1 MKKTSV
7 RSGLAWI
14 LILVML
20 LSAVPFG
27 VFAEGAAP
35 QEGTGET
42 PVISVN
48 AGEEK
53 CLCKDRAKCTQE
65 DFNKDCP
72 VCSAK
77 DADLDKCCEGKTPE
91 QLTADAEAK
100 KAAEEEAA
108 KKAAEEEAAK
118 KTAEEEAAKKTA
130 EEEAAKKAAEEE
142 AAKKAAEEEA
152 AKKAAE
158 EEAAKKAAEEEA
170 AKKAAEEEAAKKAA
184 EEAQEASEKAVR
196 NVQEKINALPA
207 ADTITAENRGAV
219 EEALTAID
227 DAKEELTDEEREK
240 LDFTRYDAAVNAL
253 YALDGMPG
261 AGVPATLEENSITF
275 TYKEATRPDGI
286 PKTIGELMC
295 GWQTAQFDG
304 KWLEN
309 NPNVSLPYGTNYVL
323 RGVWSSIE
331 TGIEAANTYLLTLTW
346 GKEKGEQFTQIK
358 EDALDC
364 NPIKALAE
372 TTDFSLK
379 VQGLVKLAT
388 RDNNTMVKVEVNGDS
403 LSFHGTAS
411 LELKVY
417 VVVYPPATVTFHAN
431 AGGANKVTLP
441 DNITSFKTGTVD
453 LSEQKATRPGY
464 IFKGWSTSEG
474 ADAADVTSSIIMQA
488 DNVDLYAVWEQVD
501 IKLTG
506 DGVTEQTVHPNS
518 EGMLD
523 KQWFELTKAGY
534 VFRGWKDVDGNI
546 VREDKVYEQNT
557 TLTAFWVNMKTD
569 GNVFPVLPLTK
580 AHGDILL
587 GNSYNDFDTVDIVT
601 GSASESKLSYL
612 AQKGREKLNAK
623 DSRGVFYFSIEVW
636 KYSGVRTQ
644 VSDTGKTMWFDL
656 TNFWKDFGGQMVI
669 VREHKVTGQQTE
681 IQYITQKDP
690 AALEDGVTEGWCWK
704 DGRLYLVA
712 RYFSNFAMVA
722 ARPVVSFDSQ
732 GGTTCTDAQVGIGG
746 TLDSLP
752 TSTRTGYTFD
762 GWYLTKD
769 CTGTKLDTSH
779 VYHADTTVYAKWNPW
794 NYTVIFDGNGGKVK
808 NSVKTSETVSAVYGS
823 EVTVPEFVKEY
834 YTVSGWARNA
844 DGTEK
849 VKSPIKD
856 LAASNGERITLYAQ
870 WEYAPR
876 TVTFDANGVDNN
888 GKATKGTV
896 TEDGTEKPSVTRKT
910 QESPINTLKT
920 VPVPNA
926 QEGYYFEGW
935 YYKDRTGKEQPVEIG
950 KTEFTADTTVY
961 AKWKVFEPVT
971 VTLKCQRGTMTVDGK
986 SVSQGT
992 MQTKWP
998 GVLDGTLPTPAR
1010 TGYKFQGW
1018 YTYAGVKVDENT
1030 VFLRDTTI
1038 YARWVSAVSRTGNPK
1053 TGDQIALEAAVAVL
1067 VVAAVGLGAAVL
1079 IKKKQ
1084 HKQ

>member
-7 RSGLAWI
+7 RRGLAWI

-42 PVISVN
+42 SVVLEN

-72 VCSAK
+72 VCSAE

-91 QLTADAEAK
+91 QLTAEAEAK

-108 KKAAEEEAAK
+108 KK
-118 KTAEEEAAKKTA
+118 T
-130 EEEAAKKAAEEE
+130 
-142 AAKKAAEEEA
+142 
-152 AKKAAE
+152 
-158 EEAAKKAAEEEA
+158 
-170 AKKAAEEEAAKKAA
+170 AEEEAAKKAA

-207 ADTITAENRGAV
+207 ADSITAENRGAV

-240 LDFTRYDAAVNAL
+240 LDFARYDAAVNAL

-275 TYKEATRPDGI
+275 AYEEATRPDGI
-286 PKTIGELMC
+286 PETIGKLMC

-304 KWLEN
+304 EWVNKN
-309 NPNVSLPYGTNYVL
+309 RDVPLPYGTNYVL
-323 RGVWSSIE
+323 RGVWSIE
-331 TGIEAANTYLLTLTW
+331 PGNEAESRYLLTLTW
-346 GKEKGEQFTQIK
+346 GKEEGGQFTPIK
-358 EDALDC
+358 EGDLDC
-364 NPIKALAE
+364 DPIKALADA
-372 TTDFSLK
+372 TDYTLE
-379 VQGLVKLAT
+379 VQGLVENAT
-388 RDNNTMVKVEVNGDS
+388 RANNTMVNVLVSGDSS

-417 VVVYPPATVTFHAN
+417 VVVLPPATVTFHAN
-431 AGGANKVTLP
+431 AGDANNVTLP
-441 DNITSFKTGTVD
+441 GKITSFQTGTVN
-453 LSEQKATRPGY
+453 LSEATRPGY
-464 IFKGWSTSEG
+464 IFKGWSTSNG
-474 ADAADVTSSIIMQA
+474 TDAAEKKVTSPLTMTA

-518 EGMLD
+518 EGKLD

-546 VREDKVYEQNT
+546 VPEDKVYEQNT
-557 TLTAFWVNMKTD
+557 TLTAFWVEMKTD

-587 GNSYNDFDTVDIVT
+587 GNSYNDHDQVEIETRR
-601 GSASESKLSYL
+601 ASETELSYL
-612 AQKGREKLNAK
+612 AQKGREKLNVK

-636 KYSGVRTQ
+636 KYTGERTQ

-656 TNFWKDFGGQMVI
+656 TKYWVDFGGQMVI
-669 VREHKVTGQQTE
+669 VREHKVGENQTE

-704 DGRLYLVA
+704 DGKLYLVA

-732 GGTTCTDAQVGIGG
+732 GGTVCTDAQVGIGG

-752 TSTRTGYTFD
+752 TPTRTGYTFD

-779 VYHADTTVYAKWNPW
+779 VYRADTTVYAKWNPW

-808 NSVKTSETVSAVYGS
+808 NSVNTSETVSAVYGS
-823 EVTVPEFVKEY
+823 EVTPPEFVKDY
-834 YTVSGWARNA
+834 YTVTGWAKNA

-849 VKSPIKD
+849 VESPIKD
-856 LAASNGERITLYAQ
+856 LAASDGERITLYAQ

-876 TVTFDANGVDNN
+876 TVTFDANGIDND

-896 TEDGTEKPSVTRKT
+896 TEDGTEKASVTRKT

-935 YYKDRTGKEQPVEIG
+935 YYKDRANKEQPVEIG

-1038 YARWVSAVSRTGNPK
+1038 YARWTSAVSRTGNPK

-1067 VVAAVGLGAAVL
+1067 VLAAVGLGAAVI

-1084 HKQ
+1084 NKK

>member
-7 RSGLAWI
+7 HRGLAWI

-42 PVISVN
+42 PVVLEN

-77 DADLDKCCEGKTPE
+77 DADLDQCCEGKTPE
-91 QLTADAEAK
+91 QLTAEAEAKKAAEEEAAKKAAEEEAAK

-158 EEAAKKAAEEEA
+158 EEAAKKV
-170 AKKAAEEEAAKKAA
+170 A
-184 EEAQEASEKAVR
+184 EEAQEASEEAVR

-207 ADTITAENRGAV
+207 ADSITAENRGAV

-275 TYKEATRPDGI
+275 TYKEAPRPDGF
-286 PKTIGELMC
+286 PETIGKLMC
-295 GWQTAQFDG
+295 GWQTAQFG
-304 KWLEN
+304 GTWLEK
-309 NPNVSLPYGTNYVL
+309 NPDVPLPYGTNYVL
-323 RGVWSSIE
+323 RGEWSIVP
-331 TGIEAANTYLLTLTW
+331 GIEAANTYLLTLTW
-346 GKEKGEQFTQIK
+346 GKEKGEQFTAVK
-358 EDALDC
+358 EGDLDC

-372 TTDFSLK
+372 ATDFSLK
-379 VQGLVKLAT
+379 VQGLVERAT

-431 AGGANKVTLP
+431 AGDANNVTLP
-441 DNITSFKTGTVD
+441 DNITSFMTGTVY
-453 LSEQKATRPGY
+453 LGEQKATRPGY

-474 ADAADVTSSIIMQA
+474 ADAADVTSSIIMKA

-518 EGMLD
+518 EGKLD
-523 KQWFELTKAGY
+523 KQWFELTKAGC

-546 VREDKVYEQNT
+546 VPEDKVYEQNT
-557 TLTAFWVNMKTD
+557 TLTAFWINMKTD

-580 AHGDILL
+580 EHGDILL
-587 GNSYNDFDTVDIVT
+587 GNSYNDHDQVEIETRH
-601 GSASESKLSYL
+601 ASETELSYL
-612 AQKGREKLNAK
+612 AQKGREKLNVK

-656 TNFWKDFGGQMVI
+656 TNFWKDYGGQMVI

-704 DGRLYLVA
+704 NGRLYLVA

-732 GGTTCTDAQVGIGG
+732 GGTACTDAQVGIGG

-752 TSTRTGYTFD
+752 TPTRTGYTFD

-779 VYHADTTVYAKWNPW
+779 VYRADTTVYAKWNPW
-794 NYTVIFDGNGGKVK
+794 NYTVTFDGNGGKVK
-808 NSVKTSETVSAVYGS
+808 NSVNTSETVPAVYGS
-823 EVTVPEFVKEY
+823 EVTPPEFVKDY
-834 YTVSGWARNA
+834 YTVTGWARNA
-844 DGTEK
+844 NGTEK
-849 VKSPIKD
+849 VESPIKD

-896 TEDGTEKPSVTRKT
+896 TEDGTEKASVTRKT

-935 YYKDRTGKEQPVEIG
+935 YYKDRANKEQPVEIG

-1038 YARWVSAVSRTGNPK
+1038 YARWTSAVSRTGNPK

-1067 VVAAVGLGAAVL
+1067 VVAAVGLGAAVI

-1084 HKQ
+1084 NKK

>member
-7 RSGLAWI
+7 RRGLAWI

-48 AGEEK
+48 VGEEK

-65 DFNKDCP
+65 DSNKDCP
-72 VCSAK
+72 VCSAE
-77 DADLDKCCEGKTPE
+77 DADLGKCCEGKTPE
-91 QLTADAEAK
+91 QLTAEAE
-100 KAAEEEAA
+100 
-108 KKAAEEEAAK
+108 
-118 KTAEEEAAKKTA
+118 AKKTA

-170 AKKAAEEEAAKKAA
+170 AKKVA
-184 EEAQEASEKAVR
+184 EEAQEASEEAVR

-227 DAKEELTDEEREK
+227 DAKEKLTDEEREK

-275 TYKEATRPDGI
+275 TYKEVTRPDGF
-286 PKTIGELMC
+286 PKTIGKLATEWNT
-295 GWQTAQFDG
+295 GAFDG
-304 KWLEN
+304 TWLKN
-309 NPNVSLPYGTNYVL
+309 NPDVPLPYGTNYVL
-323 RGVWSSIE
+323 RGVWSRV
-331 TGIEAANTYLLTLTW
+331 TGIEAANAYLLTLTW
-346 GKEKGEQFTQIK
+346 GKEEGEQFTPIN
-358 EDALDC
+358 EGDRDC
-364 NPIKALAE
+364 NPIKALTGTAS
-372 TTDFSLK
+372 FALQ
-379 VQGLVKLAT
+379 VQGLVERAT
-388 RDNNTMVKVEVNGDS
+388 RDNNAMVKIDVEENSIRIGCRDS
-403 LSFHGTAS
+403 LGS

-431 AGGANKVTLP
+431 AGGANNVTLP
-441 DNITSFKTGTVD
+441 DNITSFMTGTVY
-453 LSEQKATRPGY
+453 LGEQKATRPGY

-474 ADAADVTSSIIMQA
+474 ADAADVTSSIIMKA

-518 EGMLD
+518 EGKLD

-546 VREDKVYEQNT
+546 VPEDKVYEQNT
-557 TLTAFWVNMKTD
+557 TLTAFWINMKTD

-587 GNSYNDFDTVDIVT
+587 RDSYNDRDQVEIETRH
-601 GSASESKLSYL
+601 ASETELSYL
-612 AQKGREKLNAK
+612 AQKGREKLNTK

-636 KYSGVRTQ
+636 KNTGERTQ

-656 TNFWKDFGGQMVI
+656 TKYWVDFGGQMVI
-669 VREHKVTGQQTE
+669 VREHKVGENQTE

-732 GGTTCTDAQVGIGG
+732 GGTACTDAQVGIGG

-752 TSTRTGYTFD
+752 TPTRTGYTFD

-769 CTGTKLDTSH
+769 CTGTKLDTSY
-779 VYHADTTVYAKWNPW
+779 VYRADTTVYAKWNPW

-808 NSVKTSETVSAVYGS
+808 NSVKTSETVSAKYGS
-823 EVTVPEFVKEY
+823 EVTVPEFVKDY
-834 YTVSGWARNA
+834 YTVTGWAKNA

-849 VKSPIKD
+849 VESPIKD

-896 TEDGTEKPSVTRKT
+896 TEEGTEKASVTRKT

-1038 YARWVSAVSRTGNPK
+1038 YARWTSAVSRTGNPK

-1067 VVAAVGLGAAVL
+1067 VVAAVGLGAAVI

-1084 HKQ
+1084 NKK

>member
-7 RSGLAWI
+7 RRGLAWI

-42 PVISVN
+42 PVVLEN

-72 VCSAK
+72 VCSAE

-91 QLTADAEAK
+91 QLTAEAEAKKAAEEEAAK

-118 KTAEEEAAKKTA
+118 KTAEEEAAKK
-130 EEEAAKKAAEEE
+130 
-142 AAKKAAEEEA
+142 
-152 AKKAAE
+152 
-158 EEAAKKAAEEEA
+158 
-170 AKKAAEEEAAKKAA
+170 AAEEEAAKKAA
-184 EEAQEASEKAVR
+184 EEAQEASEEAVR

-227 DAKEELTDEEREK
+227 DAKEKLTDEEREK

-261 AGVPATLEENSITF
+261 AGVPATLEEGVPKKGDQQKPITF
-275 TYKEATRPDGI
+275 TYKEATRPVGF
-286 PKTIGELMC
+286 PETIGELMC
-295 GWQTAQFDG
+295 GWNIGAFDG
-304 KWLEN
+304 IWLEK
-309 NPNVSLPYGTNYVL
+309 NPDVPLPYGTNYVL
-323 RGVWSSIE
+323 RGEWSIVP
-331 TGIEAANTYLLTLTW
+331 GIEAANTYLLTLTW
-346 GKEKGEQFTQIK
+346 GKEEGEQFTPI
-358 EDALDC
+358 EEGAPDC
-364 NPIKALAE
+364 DPIKALTGTAS
-372 TTDFSLK
+372 FALQ
-379 VQGLVKLAT
+379 VQGLVERAT
-388 RDNNTMVKVEVNGDS
+388 RDNNAMVNVDVEENPLRFCCRDS
-403 LSFHGTAS
+403 LGSLKLSF
-411 LELKVY
+411 Y
-417 VVVYPPATVTFHAN
+417 VAVYPPATVTFHAN
-431 AGGANKVTLP
+431 AGGANNVTLP
-441 DNITSFKTGTVD
+441 NDITSFRTGTVD
-453 LSEQKATRPGY
+453 LSQASRPGY
-464 IFKGWSTSEG
+464 IFKGWSTSNG
-474 ADAADVTSSIIMQA
+474 ADAADNMVTSPLTMTA

-518 EGMLD
+518 EGKLD

-546 VREDKVYEQNT
+546 VPEDKVYEQNT

-580 AHGDILL
+580 EHGDILL
-587 GNSYNDFDTVDIVT
+587 GNSYNDFDTVDIGT
-601 GSASESKLSYL
+601 GYASESELSYL
-612 AQKGREKLNAK
+612 AQKGREKMNVK

-669 VREHKVTGQQTE
+669 VREHKVGENQTE

-732 GGTTCTDAQVGIGG
+732 GGTACTDAQVGIGG

-752 TSTRTGYTFD
+752 TPTRTGYTFD

-779 VYHADTTVYAKWNPW
+779 VYRADTTVYAKWNPW
-794 NYTVIFDGNGGKVK
+794 TYTVIFDGNGGKVK
-808 NSVKTSETVSAVYGS
+808 NSVNTSEMVPAVYGS
-823 EVTVPEFVKEY
+823 EVTPPEFVKDY
-834 YTVSGWARNA
+834 YTVSAWARNA

-849 VKSPIKD
+849 VESPIKD

-896 TEDGTEKPSVTRKT
+896 TEEGTEKASVTRKT

-1030 VFLRDTTI
+1030 MFLRDTTI

-1067 VVAAVGLGAAVL
+1067 VVAAVGLGAAVI

-1084 HKQ
+1084 NKK

>member
-7 RSGLAWI
+7 RRGLAWI

-42 PVISVN
+42 PVVLEN

-72 VCSAK
+72 VCSAE

-91 QLTADAEAK
+91 QLTAGAEAK

-118 KTAEEEAAKKTA
+118 KT
-130 EEEAAKKAAEEE
+130 
-142 AAKKAAEEEA
+142 AEEEA

-227 DAKEELTDEEREK
+227 DAKEKLTDEEREK

-261 AGVPATLEENSITF
+261 AGVPATLEEGVPKKGDQQKPITF
-275 TYKEATRPDGI
+275 TYKEATRPVGF
-286 PKTIGELMC
+286 PETIGKLTVDG
-295 GWQTAQFDG
+295 GWNDTAFCEG
-304 KWLEN
+304 WERY
-309 NPNVSLPYGTNYVL
+309 NPDEPLPNGTNYVL
-323 RGVWSSIE
+323 RGVWSIE
-331 TGIEAANTYLLTLTW
+331 SSNSDVNKYRLTLTW
-346 GKEKGEQFTQIK
+346 GKEKGEQFT
-358 EDALDC
+358 
-364 NPIKALAE
+364 PINEGDREYDPIMAMTKLAR
-372 TTDFSLK
+372 FKLK
-379 VQGLVKLAT
+379 VPSKSQGLYDISMGPAMDARLDGEYLQFAG
-388 RDNNTMVKVEVNGDS
+388 GDS
-403 LSFHGTAS
+403 LEGYVIGVI
-411 LELKVY
+411 VY
-417 VVVYPPATVTFHAN
+417 NPATVTFRAN
-431 AGGANKVTLP
+431 AGDANNVTLP
-441 DNITSFKTGTVD
+441 GKITSFWTGVVD
-453 LSEQKATRPGY
+453 LSQQVASRPGY
-464 IFKGWSTSEG
+464 NFKGWSTSNG
-474 ADAADVTSSIIMQA
+474 ADAAKNMITSHTMNE
-488 DNVDLYAVWEQVD
+488 DNIDLYAVWERIKPTMNGDAIHVD
-501 IKLTG
+501 ITDGELNAILGGDADTLTVKSGAVTDISELLQKLGLDEHTAFKAVSVELLRNGDENKKLTELPSTLCFSMDVSSLNLNILQVQRNHNG
-506 DGVTEQTVHPNS
+506 WAPLPRLSAKPTDGQTE
-518 EGMLD
+518 
-523 KQWFELTKAGY
+523 GY
-534 VFRGWKDVDGNI
+534 YLDGN
-546 VREDKVYEQNT
+546 
-557 TLTAFWVNMKTD
+557 TLY
-569 GNVFPVLPLTK
+569 
-580 AHGDILL
+580 I
-587 GNSYNDFDTVDIVT
+587 Y
-601 GSASESKLSYL
+601 SKL
-612 AQKGREKLNAK
+612 
-623 DSRGVFYFSIEVW
+623 FSTFAA
-636 KYSGVRTQ
+636 YSAPYT
-644 VSDTGKTMWFDL
+644 
-656 TNFWKDFGGQMVI
+656 
-669 VREHKVTGQQTE
+669 
-681 IQYITQKDP
+681 
-690 AALEDGVTEGWCWK
+690 
-704 DGRLYLVA
+704 
-712 RYFSNFAMVA
+712 
-722 ARPVVSFDSQ
+722 VSFDAGDGEVSPKSA
-732 GGTTCTDAQVGIGG
+732 TTDADGK
-746 TLDSLP
+746 LSSLP
-752 TSTRTGYTFD
+752 TPTRTGHTFD
-762 GWYLTKD
+762 GWYVKNADGTETKVVEKVTVF
-769 CTGTKLDTSH
+769 TGN
-779 VYHADTTVYAKWNPW
+779 ATVYAKWTAW
-794 NYTVIFDGNGGKVK
+794 TYTVIFDGNGGKVK
-808 NSVKTSETVSAVYGS
+808 NSVNTSEMVPAVYGS
-823 EVTVPEFVKEY
+823 EVTPPEFVKDY
-834 YTVSGWARNA
+834 YTVTGWAKNA

-856 LAASNGERITLYAQ
+856 LAASDGERITLYAQ

-876 TVTFDANGVDNN
+876 TVTFDANGIDNN
-888 GKATKGTV
+888 GKATKGIV
-896 TEDGTEKPSVTRKT
+896 TEEGTEKASVTRKT

-935 YYKDRTGKEQPVEIG
+935 YYKDRANKEQPVEIG

-1038 YARWVSAVSRTGNPK
+1038 YARWLSAVSRTGNPK

-1067 VVAAVGLGAAVL
+1067 VLAAVGLGAAVI

-1084 HKQ
+1084 NKK

>member
-7 RSGLAWI
+7 RRGLAWI

-42 PVISVN
+42 PVVLEN

-65 DFNKDCP
+65 DSNKDCP
-72 VCSAK
+72 VCSAE

-91 QLTADAEAK
+91 QLTAEAEAK

-118 KTAEEEAAKKTA
+118 KAAEEEAAKKAAEEEAAKKAAEEETAKKAAEEEAAKKTAEEEAAKKAAEEEAAKKTA

-158 EEAAKKAAEEEA
+158 EEAAKKV
-170 AKKAAEEEAAKKAA
+170 A
-184 EEAQEASEKAVR
+184 EEAQEASEEAVR

-207 ADTITAENRGAV
+207 ADSITAENRGAV

-261 AGVPATLEENSITF
+261 AGVPATPGENSITF
-275 TYKEATRPDGI
+275 TYKEATRPDGF
-286 PKTIGELMC
+286 PKTIGKLTPEWNT
-295 GWQTAQFDG
+295 GVFDG
-304 KWLEN
+304 EWSKN
-309 NPNVSLPYGTNYVL
+309 NPNVPLPYGTNYVL
-323 RGVWSSIE
+323 RGEWSSIK
-331 TGIEAANTYLLTLTW
+331 TDNEATRKYLLTLTW
-346 GKEKGEQFTQIK
+346 GKEEGEQFTEIN
-358 EDALDC
+358 DSDPAC
-364 NPIKALAE
+364 NPIKALTGTA
-372 TTDFSLK
+372 DFALQ
-379 VQGLVKLAT
+379 VRGLDQQAT
-388 RDNNTMVKVEVNGDS
+388 WDNNAMVIVVVEENSLRFHCRDS
-403 LSFHGTAS
+403 LGP
-411 LELKVY
+411 LELRFY
-417 VVVYPPATVTFHAN
+417 VVVYSPATVTFHAN
-431 AGGANKVTLP
+431 AGGANNVTLP
-441 DNITSFKTGTVD
+441 DNITSFRTGTVY
-453 LSEQKATRPGY
+453 LREEQKATRPGY
-464 IFKGWSTSEG
+464 IFKGWSTSNG
-474 ADAADVTSSIIMQA
+474 ADAAEKMITSHTMNE
-488 DNVDLYAVWEQVD
+488 DNIDLYAVWERVKPTMDGNAIHVD
-501 IKLTG
+501 ITDGELNAILGENADTLTVKSGAVTDISELLQKLGLDENTAFKAVSVELLRNGDENQKLTELPSTLCFSMDVSG
-506 DGVTEQTVHPNS
+506 LNLNILQVQRNHNGWGALPRLSAKPTDGQTE
-518 EGMLD
+518 
-523 KQWFELTKAGY
+523 GY
-534 VFRGWKDVDGNI
+534 YLDGN
-546 VREDKVYEQNT
+546 
-557 TLTAFWVNMKTD
+557 TLY
-569 GNVFPVLPLTK
+569 
-580 AHGDILL
+580 I
-587 GNSYNDFDTVDIVT
+587 Y
-601 GSASESKLSYL
+601 SKL
-612 AQKGREKLNAK
+612 
-623 DSRGVFYFSIEVW
+623 FSTFAA
-636 KYSGVRTQ
+636 YSAPYT
-644 VSDTGKTMWFDL
+644 
-656 TNFWKDFGGQMVI
+656 
-669 VREHKVTGQQTE
+669 
-681 IQYITQKDP
+681 
-690 AALEDGVTEGWCWK
+690 
-704 DGRLYLVA
+704 
-712 RYFSNFAMVA
+712 
-722 ARPVVSFDSQ
+722 VSFDAGDGEVSPKSA
-732 GGTTCTDAQVGIGG
+732 TTDADGK
-746 TLDSLP
+746 LSSLP
-752 TSTRTGYTFD
+752 TPTRTGYTFD
-762 GWYLTKD
+762 GWYVKNADGTETKVVEKVTVFTD
-769 CTGTKLDTSH
+769 NAK
-779 VYHADTTVYAKWNPW
+779 VYAKWTAW
-794 NYTVIFDGNGGKVK
+794 TYTVIFDGNGGKVK
-808 NSVKTSETVSAVYGS
+808 NSVNTSETVPAVYGS
-823 EVTVPEFVKEY
+823 EVTPPEFVKDY
-834 YTVSGWARNA
+834 YTVTGWARNA
-844 DGTEK
+844 NGTEK
-849 VKSPIKD
+849 VESPIKD
-856 LAASNGERITLYAQ
+856 LAASDGERITLYAQ

-896 TEDGTEKPSVTRKT
+896 TEEGTEKASVTRKT

-935 YYKDRTGKEQPVEIG
+935 YYKDRANKEQPVEIG

-1038 YARWVSAVSRTGNPK
+1038 YARWTSAVSRTGNPK

-1067 VVAAVGLGAAVL
+1067 MLAAVGLGAAVI

-1084 HKQ
+1084 NKK

>member
-7 RSGLAWI
+7 RRGLAWI

-65 DFNKDCP
+65 DFNMDCP

-77 DADLDKCCEGKTPE
+77 NADLDKCCEGKTPE
-91 QLTADAEAK
+91 QLTAEAE
-100 KAAEEEAA
+100 A

-142 AAKKAAEEEA
+142 AAKKVAEG
-152 AKKAAE
+152 
-158 EEAAKKAAEEEA
+158 
-170 AKKAAEEEAAKKAA
+170 
-184 EEAQEASEKAVR
+184 AQEASEEAAR

-207 ADTITAENRGAV
+207 ADSITAENRGAV

-261 AGVPATLEENSITF
+261 AGVPATLEEGVPKKGDQEKPITF
-275 TYKEATRPDGI
+275 TYKEATRPDGF
-286 PKTIGELMC
+286 PKTIGKLTP
-295 GWQTAQFDG
+295 GWNTGAFDS

-309 NPNVSLPYGTNYVL
+309 NPSLPYGTNYVL
-323 RGVWSSIE
+323 RGVWSRV
-331 TGIEAANTYLLTLTW
+331 TGNEATGTYLLTLTW
-346 GKEKGEQFTQIK
+346 GKEEGEQFTPIK
-358 EDALDC
+358 EGAPDC

-372 TTDFSLK
+372 ATDFSLK
-379 VQGLVKLAT
+379 VQGLVERAT

-417 VVVYPPATVTFHAN
+417 VLVYPPATVTFHAN
-431 AGGANKVTLP
+431 AGDANNVTLP
-441 DNITSFKTGTVD
+441 DNITSFRTGTVY
-453 LSEQKATRPGY
+453 LREQKATRPGY

-474 ADAADVTSSIIMQA
+474 ADAAGVTSSITMNA
-488 DNVDLYAVWEQVD
+488 DNVDLYAVWERIKPTMVGDAIHVD
-501 IKLTG
+501 ITDGELNAILGGDADTLTVKSGAVTDISELLQKLGLDERTDFKAVSVELLRNGDENKKLTELPGALCFSMDVSGLNRNILQVQRNHNGWGALPRLSAKPTDGQTEGYYLEGNTLYIYSKLFSTFAAYSAPYTVYFDAG
-506 DGVTEQTVHPNS
+506 DGEVSPKSATT
-518 EGMLD
+518 D
-523 KQWFELTKAGY
+523 A
-534 VFRGWKDVDGNI
+534 DG
-546 VREDKVYEQNT
+546 
-557 TLTAFWVNMKTD
+557 
-569 GNVFPVLPLTK
+569 
-580 AHGDILL
+580 
-587 GNSYNDFDTVDIVT
+587 
-601 GSASESKLSYL
+601 KLS
-612 AQKGREKLNAK
+612 
-623 DSRGVFYFSIEVW
+623 
-636 KYSGVRTQ
+636 
-644 VSDTGKTMWFDL
+644 
-656 TNFWKDFGGQMVI
+656 
-669 VREHKVTGQQTE
+669 
-681 IQYITQKDP
+681 
-690 AALEDGVTEGWCWK
+690 
-704 DGRLYLVA
+704 
-712 RYFSNFAMVA
+712 
-722 ARPVVSFDSQ
+722 
-732 GGTTCTDAQVGIGG
+732 
-746 TLDSLP
+746 SLP
-752 TSTRTGYTFD
+752 TPTRTRTGYTFD

-769 CTGTKLDTSH
+769 CTGTKLDTSY
-779 VYHADTTVYAKWNPW
+779 VYRADTTVYAKWNPW

-808 NSVKTSETVSAVYGS
+808 NSVETSETVSAVYGS
-823 EVTVPEFVKEY
+823 EVTPPEFVKDY

-849 VKSPIKD
+849 VESPIKD

-896 TEDGTEKPSVTRKT
+896 TEDGTEKASVTRKT

-1067 VVAAVGLGAAVL
+1067 VVAAVGLGAAVI

-1084 HKQ
+1084 NKK

>member
-7 RSGLAWI
+7 RRGLAWI

-72 VCSAK
+72 VCSAE

-91 QLTADAEAK
+91 QLTAEAEAK

-130 EEEAAKKAAEEE
+130 EEEAAKKAAEDE

-170 AKKAAEEEAAKKAA
+170 AKKAVEEEAAKKAA

-261 AGVPATLEENSITF
+261 AGVPAVLAAPYTITF
-275 TYKEATRPDGI
+275 ESDGGSEVS
-286 PKTIGELMC
+286 KQTTGE
-295 GWQTAQFDG
+295 DG
-304 KWLEN
+304 RLA
-309 NPNVSLPYGTNYVL
+309 SLP
-323 RGVWSSIE
+323 E
-331 TGIEAANTYLLTLTW
+331 
-346 GKEKGEQFTQIK
+346 
-358 EDALDC
+358 
-364 NPIKALAE
+364 P
-372 TTDFSLK
+372 
-379 VQGLVKLAT
+379 
-388 RDNNTMVKVEVNGDS
+388 
-403 LSFHGTAS
+403 
-411 LELKVY
+411 
-417 VVVYPPATVTFHAN
+417 
-431 AGGANKVTLP
+431 
-441 DNITSFKTGTVD
+441 
-453 LSEQKATRPGY
+453 
-464 IFKGWSTSEG
+464 
-474 ADAADVTSSIIMQA
+474 
-488 DNVDLYAVWEQVD
+488 
-501 IKLTG
+501 
-506 DGVTEQTVHPNS
+506 
-518 EGMLD
+518 
-523 KQWFELTKAGY
+523 TKAGF
-534 VFRGWKDVDGNI
+534 VFLGWKNGNDN
-546 VREDKVYEQNT
+546 VSKDTVFNADT
-557 TLTAFWVNMKTD
+557 TLTALWIPITYTYVLEGNGGTIQEQPDHTSCTDKIAYGEALPQVNFKRNGYRLTGWAKNADGTD
-569 GNVFPVLPLTK
+569 PVAELKNLTTESGATVTLYAQWTPVRLTLTGEGIQDRVLTIENTNQNDVLPT
-580 AHGDILL
+580 
-587 GNSYNDFDTVDIVT
+587 
-601 GSASESKLSYL
+601 
-612 AQKGREKLNAK
+612 
-623 DSRGVFYFSIEVW
+623 
-636 KYSGVRTQ
+636 
-644 VSDTGKTMWFDL
+644 
-656 TNFWKDFGGQMVI
+656 
-669 VREHKVTGQQTE
+669 
-681 IQYITQKDP
+681 
-690 AALEDGVTEGWCWK
+690 
-704 DGRLYLVA
+704 
-712 RYFSNFAMVA
+712 
-722 ARPVVSFDSQ
+722 
-732 GGTTCTDAQVGIGG
+732 
-746 TLDSLP
+746 P
-752 TSTRTGYTFD
+752 TRAGYTFD
-762 GWYLTKD
+762 GWSMANWKQKNADFYVENDYSLTAGWKPISY
-769 CTGTKLDTSH
+769 TVTFNPNGGTLEGDGKPVSTQYDVALSQPNVSKVGYTLAGWAKKSDGSDMVAELKNLAKVDGEEITLYAVWERIKPTVGGNAIH
-779 VYHADTTVYAKWNPW
+779 VDITDGELNAILGGDADTLTVKSGAVTDISELLQKLGLDENTAFKAVSVELLRNGDENKKLTELPSTLCFSMDVTGLNRNILQVQRNHNGWAPLPRLSAKPTDGQTEGYYLDGNTLYIYSKLFSTFAAYSAPYTVSFDAGDGEVSPKSATTDADGKLSSLPTPTRTGHTFDGWYVKNADGTETKVVEKVTVFTGNATVYAKWNPW

-808 NSVKTSETVSAVYGS
+808 NSVETSETVSAKYGS
-823 EVTVPEFVKEY
+823 EVTPPEFVKEY
-834 YTVSGWARNA
+834 YTVSAWARNA

-849 VKSPIKD
+849 VESPIKD

-896 TEDGTEKPSVTRKT
+896 TEDGTEKASVTRKT

-1067 VVAAVGLGAAVL
+1067 VLAAVGLGAAVI

-1084 HKQ
+1084 NKK